1 MDSILFLEKS
11 SEIFDIAFLD
21 QPYAS
26 ELLNESIFLIPKTMS
41 KNGIIIC
48 EHPVE
53 SFLPDKFVDFY
64 LSKVYKYGK
73 IAISVYR
80 RKGLN

>member
-21 QPYAS
+21 PPYAS
-26 ELLNESIFLIPKTMS
+26 ELLNESIFLISKTMS
-41 KNGIIIC
+41 KDGVIIC

>member
-1 MDSILFLEKS
+1 
-11 SEIFDIAFLD
+11 
-21 QPYAS
+21 
-26 ELLNESIFLIPKTMS
+26 MS